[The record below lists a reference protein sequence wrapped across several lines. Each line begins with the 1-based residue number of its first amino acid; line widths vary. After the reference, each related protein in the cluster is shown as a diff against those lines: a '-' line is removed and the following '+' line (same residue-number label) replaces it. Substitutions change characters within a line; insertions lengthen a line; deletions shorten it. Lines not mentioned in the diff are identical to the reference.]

1 MALTTLDPKTALVLI
16 DLQHGIVS
24 PPSVPVT
31 GTEVVARAKELADA
45 FRAHGLPVVLVNVS
59 FAPDFGDAP
68 KGRDDESAAEQA
80 AAGDGSESEAG
91 DEAEAYSLPA
101 DFAVIVDELGA
112 QDTDIRVTKHQ
123 WGAFHGTDLDT
134 QLRRRGVT
142 QIVLAGLVTSRGVDT
157 TAREAYAHNYS
168 VAFAIDAMADRGIE
182 VHENAIERIFPQI
195 GERATTAEILE
206 TLAKSRG

>member
-24 PPSVPVT
+24 PPSVPLT

-80 AAGDGSESEAG
+80 AAGDETE
-91 DEAEAYSLPA
+91 DEDEEHSLPA
-101 DFAVIVDELGA
+101 DFTVIVDELGA

-206 TLAKSRG
+206 TLVKSRG

>member
-16 DLQHGIVS
+16 DLQHGIVA
-24 PPSVPVT
+24 PPAVPYS
-31 GTEVVARAKELADA
+31 GAEVVARGKELADA

-59 FAPDFGDAP
+59 FSPDFADAP
-68 KGRDDESAAEQA
+68 QGRDDEEPVEDDEND
-80 AAGDGSESEAG
+80 GD
-91 DEAEAYSLPA
+91 DEGMPA

-112 QDTDIRVTKHQ
+112 QSTDIRVTKHQ
-123 WGAFHGTDLDT
+123 WGAFHGTELDT

-168 VAFAIDAMADRGIE
+168 VAFATDAMADRGIE
-182 VHENAIERIFPQI
+182 VHENAVERIFPQI
-195 GERATTAEILE
+195 GQRASTAEILQLLAE
-206 TLAKSRG
+206 THG

>member
-16 DLQHGIVS
+16 DLQHGIVT
-24 PPSVPVT
+24 PPAVPRS
-31 GTEVVARAKELADA
+31 GAEVVARGKELADA

-59 FAPDFGDAP
+59 FSPDFGDAP
-68 KGRDDESAAEQA
+68 KGRDDEEPEPDDSED
-80 AAGDGSESEAG
+80 GDG
-91 DEAEAYSLPA
+91 DEGMPA
-101 DFAVIVDELGA
+101 DFAVIVDELSA

-195 GERATTAEILE
+195 GQRATTAEILDV
-206 TLAKSRG
+206 LAKTHG